1 MRKVNYVF
9 GLLIVL
15 AISVLSCKK
24 DDNSQE
30 VPQLEPPYIRMKV
43 DGEWWISKEKLD
55 DFTVY
60 PAGESNAKYP
70 WEMEAKGINKDTW
83 EDDLYEFKIRFPFK
97 EKPQVGKTYTFQV
110 TNPNQSE
117 TNFELNFREK
127 PKGKNTSGYTR
138 YSSHFV
144 TYVNGVPKKVDSHPI
159 TVTITELK
167 QLQSSPDG
175 YTEYLVS
182 GTFSGKMIHKESKKV
197 IEITDGE
204 FKSVIKK

>member
-1 MRKVNYVF
+1 MRKLNYIF
-9 GLLIVL
+9 GFLIVL
-15 AISVLSCKK
+15 AISLLSCKK
-24 DDNSQE
+24 DDNSEE

-43 DGEWWISKEKLD
+43 DGKWWNANDKLE

-60 PAGESNAKYP
+60 PAAESQAKYP
-70 WEMEAKGINKDTW
+70 WEMGVKGVNKETW
-83 EDDLYEFKIRFPFK
+83 EDDLYEFRIRFPFK

-110 TNPNQSE
+110 TNQS
-117 TNFELNFREK
+117 ELNFDLRFFDR
-127 PKGKNTSGYTR
+127 PIGRNISGYYR
-138 YSSHFV
+138 YSSHFAV
-144 TYVNGVPKKVDSHPI
+144 YINGRFNKVESHPF

-167 QLQSSPDG
+167 QMQAAPDG
-175 YTEYLVS
+175 YAEYLVS

>member
-43 DGEWWISKEKLD
+43 DGEWWISKDKLE
-55 DFTVY
+55 DFRVY
-60 PAGESNAKYP
+60 PGFGASKAVYL
-70 WEMEAKGINKDTW
+70 WEMEAKGINKDAW
-83 EDDLYEFKIRFPFK
+83 EDDLYEFKIRFPFR
-97 EKPQVGKTYTFQV
+97 EKPQVGKTYTFQLS
-110 TNPNQSE
+110 NPQE
-117 TNFELNFREK
+117 INFGLSFIR
-127 PKGKNTSGYTR
+127 KNPRYER
-138 YSSHFV
+138 YSSHIV
-144 TYVNGVPKKVDSHPI
+144 TRVNGVVSNVESFPI

-167 QLQSSPDG
+167 QLQISPEGDA
-175 YTEYLVS
+175 EYLVS
-182 GTFSGKMIHKESKKV
+182 GTFSGKMIHKESKRV